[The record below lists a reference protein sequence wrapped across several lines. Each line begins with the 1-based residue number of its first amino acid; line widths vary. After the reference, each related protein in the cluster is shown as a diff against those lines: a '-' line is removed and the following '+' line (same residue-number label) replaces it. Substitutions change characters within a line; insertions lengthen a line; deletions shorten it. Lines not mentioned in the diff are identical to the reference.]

1 MHSIELVELYLDL
14 SLVKLGL
21 TLRRIALGFTEIF
34 GFFKVFLG
42 FFSSI
47 LGFSPVRGGLFEKVN
62 SAFDRAR
69 RVLSWS
75 IFGQTWSN
83 SQANR
88 PWKYSNPPV
97 RYPTSNGYFSS

>member
-1 MHSIELVELYLDL
+1 L
-14 SLVKLGL
+14 S
-21 TLRRIALGFTEIF
+21 
-34 GFFKVFLG
+34 FFEFFLG
-42 FFSSI
+42 YFSSI

-75 IFGQTWSN
+75 TFGLTWSN

-97 RYPTSNGYFSS
+97 RYPTSILKSFGEVSVIDVNHNLANFIKNLGEKSLKLN